1 MWEDLLARVRQLAER
16 SDPQV
21 RAAALMR
28 IARVQTALNRDRAR
42 GTFEMAL
49 EETRL
54 LSGRDRESL
63 LETAS
68 LIAAAVAPD
77 LLRETSFP
85 RPLPR
90 RQFWSEKIG
99 TIMLEHGHVDAAF
112 EYAIG
117 CDDPSAFPFS
127 LVSSLMLKLGEEA
140 RRSAVLRRAIE
151 VGRKTP
157 DQHFIMFFYGHW
169 KMLPPE
175 EALSVAHDIVRVATD
190 RPDQPITA
198 RYGPESP
205 EITSVREHTLF
216 LILHILRHLDN
227 ELAESLIGIYEQL
240 AAAARIFPNGIESIT
255 EANERRRKEATGESR
270 GGFGFGFAGDPREI
284 PYARAIMQATNDGD
298 FEPAIAQ
305 ALEKFKRDTETGN
318 SNQAAKEFW
327 PSACAF
333 RQILYAAGKRLGED
347 AAVYL
352 NRIADE
358 DLRMLA
364 EIELIACLAGLPEFQ
379 TVQREYRPRPNRVR

>member
-1 MWEDLLARVRQLAER
+1 
-16 SDPQV
+16 
-21 RAAALMR
+21 MR

-54 LSGRDRESL
+54 LSGHDREFL

-77 LLRETSFP
+77 LLRETFFP

-99 TIMLEHGHVDAAF
+99 TIMLEYGHVDAAF

-127 LVSSLMLKLGEEA
+127 LVSNLLLKLREET

-157 DQHFIMFFYGHW
+157 NQHFIMFFYGHW
-169 KMLPPE
+169 KMLLPE
-175 EALSVAHDIVRVATD
+175 EARAVAHDIVRVAMD

-198 RYGPESP
+198 RYGPESL
-205 EITSVREHTLF
+205 EITSLREHTLF
-216 LILHILRHLDN
+216 QILHILRHLDN
-227 ELAESLIGIYEQL
+227 ELAESLIGRYEQL

-255 EANERRRKEATGESR
+255 EANEKHRKEATGESR
-270 GGFGFGFAGDPREI
+270 GGRGIGFAGDPREL
-284 PYARAIMQATNDGD
+284 PYTLAIMQATNDGD
-298 FEPAIAQ
+298 FEPGIAH
-305 ALEKFKRDTETGN
+305 ALEKFKHDTEPNN

-333 RQILYAAGKRLGED
+333 REILYAAGKRLGEH

-352 NRIADE
+352 DRITDE
-358 DLRMLA
+358 DLRLFA
-364 EIELIACLAGLPEFQ
+364 EIELAAALAGLPEFQ
-379 TVQREYRPRPNRVR
+379 TVQREYRPRPNRVQ